1 MKNASHTCPVCAY
14 PKLKEAPRSSSDGG
28 SLEICPACGFQ
39 FGVSDDD
46 DGISYDEWREDWL
59 ERGMEWSST
68 GIQKPK
74 GWDPQKAL
82 TSLKKIKL
90 NRALKEVE

>member
-1 MKNASHTCPVCAY
+1 MKTVSHTCPVCAY
-14 PKLKEAPRSSSDGG
+14 TKLKEAPRSSSGGG
-28 SLEICPACGFQ
+28 SFEICPACGFQ

-68 GIQKPK
+68 GIKKPK
-74 GWDPQKAL
+74 SWDPKKAL
-82 TSLKKIKL
+82 VSLKK
-90 NRALKEVE
+90 LKAK

>member
-14 PKLKEAPRSSSDGG
+14 PKLKEAPRSPSDGG

-59 ERGMEWSST
+59 ERGMEWSSI
-68 GIQKPK
+68 GIKKPNE
-74 GWDPQKAL
+74 WDPEKAL
-82 TSLKKIKL
+82 TALKKVKS
-90 NRALKEVE
+90 K